1 MNKKIKFSM
10 GLKIMAMFL
19 LVITLPLS
27 VLGSISY
34 ISAKS
39 SLTELTDNSASKFVE
54 ATVDS
59 VDKYLD
65 SFGKLIEDS
74 ALDAEII
81 NMENSSSDLTIAM
94 SQLENSLNVYD
105 GLTNIYVGT
114 ESGNMHIYPPT
125 ELPDWFVA
133 KERPWYQAA
142 VSNGALSWTE
152 PYQDAGSGSMVIS
165 NGTVVK
171 KSGQLF
177 GVMASDI
184 VLSDLTDSLANYK
197 LGTTGELIVVSPSG
211 LLITHPNPDVVGLS
225 IRDKGVIEAIT
236 GESGKFE
243 YVPNKSLEDAPEF
256 SEDQSAARVNLG
268 LSAEAP
274 VLKKGDS
281 RLAYYMKT
289 DIGWTVIATIEK
301 KEVLAAAN
309 AILVRIAIIGL
320 ISVIVAVV
328 LSILFSNRLTHRVKI
343 ILEGTEKVKDGDLT
357 ADFDVKSSDEISM
370 LGDFLDEAFQSLGSM
385 MKDIQMISNEV
396 SEAATHLAATS
407 EEASAS
413 AEEVG
418 RTVEEIAK
426 GAQSQA
432 NDTEVSAEIASSLSN
447 TFVSLND
454 NTQTMIDSTRA
465 AIEAN
470 KVGTEKIEL
479 LSKSAEASGEAS
491 VRIGKSILELNNQ
504 TKDIDSILV
513 SITAIAEQT
522 NLLALNASI
531 EAARAGEHGRGFAVV
546 ADEIRK
552 LAEESNQSAE
562 QIREIINNIQRDSEK
577 TVKEMSEIEDITKE
591 QSVAVK
597 DMNQSFATISEA
609 IEAIASKIDAISG
622 SVSVLTDDKDK
633 LVSNIQNI
641 SAVSQQTAAGAEQ
654 VSAATDEQRIAVGE
668 VAESAELL
676 NEIALRLN
684 NEMSKFKID

>member
-1 MNKKIKFSM
+1 MNKKIKVSM

-19 LVITLPLS
+19 LVIIIPLS

-39 SLTELTDNSASKFVE
+39 SLVESTDNSASKFVE
-54 ATVDS
+54 ATVGS
-59 VDKYLD
+59 IDKHLD

-74 ALDAEII
+74 ALDREII
-81 NMENSSSDLTIAM
+81 HMEDTSAALSNAM
-94 SQLENSLNVYD
+94 SQLENSLDVYD
-105 GLTNIYVGT
+105 GLMNIYVGT

-142 VSNGALSWTE
+142 VASGELSWTE

-165 NGTVVK
+165 NGKVVK
-171 KSGQLF
+171 KMGQMF
-177 GVMASDI
+177 GVVASDI
-184 VLSDLTDSLANYK
+184 GLADLTDSLKDYK
-197 LGTTGELIVVSPSG
+197 LGQTGELIIISPSG
-211 LLITHPNPDVVGLS
+211 LLITHPNPEVVGLE
-225 IRDKGVIEAIT
+225 IRDKNIINNIS
-236 GESGKFE
+236 GENGKFE
-243 YVPNKSLEDAPEF
+243 YTPNEDLEEAPVF
-256 SEDQSAARVNLG
+256 DEDFAESRKALG
-268 LSAEAP
+268 LSSEAP
-274 VLKKGDS
+274 ELVEGDD
-281 RLAYYMKT
+281 RFAYYMKT
-289 DIGWTVIATIEK
+289 DLGWTVIATIEES
-301 KEVLAAAN
+301 EVLEAATAVL
-309 AILVRIAIIGL
+309 IRIAIIA
-320 ISVIVAVV
+320 IVSIVVAVL
-328 LSILFSNRLTHRVKI
+328 LSIFFSNSLTKRVKT
-343 ILEGTEKVKDGDLT
+343 ILDGTEKVKNGDLT
-357 ADFDVKSSDEISM
+357 AEFAVSSRDEINM
-370 LGDFLDEAFQSLGSM
+370 LSLYLDEAFESLGSM
-385 MKDIQMISNEV
+385 MKDIQVISTEV
-396 SEAATHLAATS
+396 SEAATNLAATS

-413 AEEVG
+413 ADEVG

-432 NDTEVSAEIASSLSN
+432 NDTETSASIAFGLSG
-447 TFVSLND
+447 TFESLNE
-454 NTQTMIDSTRA
+454 NTNTMIESTRE

-479 LSKSAEASGEAS
+479 LSKSAAASGEAS
-491 VRIGKSILELNNQ
+491 VRIGKSIMELNNQ

-513 SITAIAEQT
+513 SITGIAEQT

-562 QIREIINNIQRDSEK
+562 QIRVIINNIQRDSEK
-577 TVKEMSEIEDITKE
+577 TVKEMSEVEEITKE
-591 QSVAVK
+591 QTVAVS
-597 DMNQSFATISEA
+597 DMNQSFVTISSS
-609 IEAIASKIDAISG
+609 IEAIAAKIDTISH
-622 SVSVLTDDKDK
+622 SVTLLTEDKDK
-633 LVSNIQNI
+633 LVLSIQNI

-654 VSAATDEQRIAVGE
+654 VSAATDQQRIAVGE